1 MPYTFV
7 HCKFQ
12 PDIKQESERCLPID
26 GMQFILVFVIV
37 LMGAV
42 LQGSLGFGL
51 GPLAVPL
58 LLLID
63 PGFIPGPMLLVSIFL
78 TFSVF
83 RRERSDFHK
92 EGFGWV
98 ILGRIIGSAAGT
110 GLLLII
116 PNEDLNLLYGSLIIL
131 AVILSVSGWKLSML
145 PRNFLF
151 AGSLSGMMATA
162 AAIGGPSMALVYQ
175 HGSGP
180 RLRSTLSAIFL
191 MGSFIALI
199 FLFIAGKLGI
209 PEFIRA
215 LILLPGIVTG
225 FYLSK
230 FSKTVL
236 DKKLLRPAIL
246 TVSFFA
252 AVVLV
257 INNL

>member
-1 MPYTFV
+1 MPV
-7 HCKFQ
+7 
-12 PDIKQESERCLPID
+12 DWI
-26 GMQFILVFVIV
+26 QFILIYVIV
-37 LMGAV
+37 TMGAM

-92 EGFGWV
+92 EGFAWV
-98 ILGRIIGSAAGT
+98 IVGRIVGSAAGA
-110 GLLLII
+110 GLLIII
-116 PNEDLNLLYGSLIIL
+116 PNENLNLFYGSLIIL
-131 AVILSVSGWKLSML
+131 AVILSVSGWHLRMVPK
-145 PRNFLF
+145 NFLF
-151 AGSLSGMMATA
+151 AGTLSGMMATA

-180 RLRSTLSAIFL
+180 RLRSTLSGIFL
-191 MGSFIALI
+191 VGSVIALF
-199 FLFIAGKLGI
+199 FLFLAGKLGL
-209 PEFIRA
+209 PELYRA

-225 FYLSK
+225 FYLSR

-252 AVVLV
+252 AAVLV

>member
-1 MPYTFV
+1 M
-7 HCKFQ
+7 
-12 PDIKQESERCLPID
+12 ERERCLPAD
-26 GMQFILVFVIV
+26 WTQFILIYVIIT
-37 LMGAV
+37 MGAM

-63 PGFIPGPMLLVSIFL
+63 PGFIPGPMLLASIFL

-98 ILGRIIGSAAGT
+98 ISGRILGSALGA
-110 GLLLII
+110 GLLIII
-116 PNEDLNLLYGSLIIL
+116 PNENLNLLYGSLIIL
-131 AVILSVSGWKLSML
+131 AVILSVSGWRLRMVPK
-145 PRNFLF
+145 NFLF
-151 AGSLSGMMATA
+151 AGTLSGMMATA

-191 MGSFIALI
+191 IGSFIALL

-209 PEFIRA
+209 PELIRA

-225 FYLSK
+225 FYLSR
-230 FSKTVL
+230 FSKTIL

-252 AVVLV
+252 AAVLV